1 MSEPTDKVEE
11 GKAEDLTESAGSEQT
26 GPRKPTV
33 DELAY
38 GSYLMVY
45 DLYSFMDQTRQQVM
59 MANARMAELENRINE
74 LTGRLH
80 QAEQQVGQITKTTG
94 ETDAG

>member
-1 MSEPTDKVEE
+1 MSEPTDKVE
-11 GKAEDLTESAGSEQT
+11 GTAGESTDDARSEQA

-45 DLYSFMDQTRQQVM
+45 DLYAFMNLTRQQVT
-59 MANARMAELENRINE
+59 MANARMTGLENRIDE

-80 QAEQQVGQITKTTG
+80 QAEQQVGQITTKTG
-94 ETDAG
+94 ENDGG